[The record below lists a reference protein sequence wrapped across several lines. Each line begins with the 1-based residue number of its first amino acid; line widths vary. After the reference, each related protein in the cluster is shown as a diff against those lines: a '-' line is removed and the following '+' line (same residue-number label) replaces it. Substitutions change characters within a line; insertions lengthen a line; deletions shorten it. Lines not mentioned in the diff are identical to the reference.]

1 MPPGAVLQGAVPPG
15 AVSQGPAPQGHPQL
29 RLAQSRLDQVR
40 AALDAAR
47 GARYGG
53 VEATVGARQFADA
66 PGADRAWVLGL
77 AMPLPLWDRNEAG
90 IVAARAAV
98 SAAERDAERV
108 ARSLV
113 AEREAALAELDAA
126 TLEVDA
132 LTGSGLPAATSAAR
146 LAAQGYEAGRLSL
159 IERLDAERALVQ
171 SRADLVAARLRLRQ
185 AEARLT
191 AVAGEAGIG
200 VSSQASS
207 TER

>member
-1 MPPGAVLQGAVPPG
+1 
-15 AVSQGPAPQGHPQL
+15 
-29 RLAQSRLDQVR
+29 
-40 AALDAAR
+40 
-47 GARYGG
+47 
-53 VEATVGARQFADA
+53 VGARRFADA

-77 AMPLPLWDRNEAG
+77 AMPLPLWDRNESG

-108 ARSLV
+108 SRALA

-132 LTGSGLPAATSAAR
+132 LTASGLPAAISAAR

-185 AEARLT
+185 AEARLG
-191 AVAGEAGIG
+191 AVIGEADRGG
-200 VSSQASS
+200 APQASS